1 MSREKLDYIPVKD
14 AATVVLIRK
23 MASQHNVLMGQRGKE
38 AVFMPSKFV
47 FPGGAYEEN
56 DSKVPFFSTLSTHDE
71 ALLTLESKRNI
82 SLGLAATVIRELWEE
97 TGLKLVKPLKW
108 NVNAIEGWEFFHK
121 RGLCPNASELTFFF
135 RAITPVGRPRR
146 FDARFFLCDAKAI
159 VDDLDDFSG
168 ASSELSHLQWISIEE
183 SRGLD
188 LPIITRIVLQEVS
201 RFLKEGVNANGVPFY
216 NEGSSTSNFSHLTI
230 D

>member
-1 MSREKLDYIPVKD
+1 MSSEKLDGIPVKD

-23 MASQHNVLMGQRGKE
+23 VTSQYNVLMGQRGKE

-56 DSKVPFFSTLSTHDE
+56 DSKAPFFSTLSTHNE
-71 ALLTLESKRNI
+71 ALLTLESTKNI

-108 NVNAIEGWEFFHK
+108 NVKAIEGWEFFHK

-183 SRGLD
+183 SRELD
-188 LPIITRIVLQEVS
+188 LPIITRIVLEEVS
-201 RFLKEGVNANGVPFY
+201 RFLKEGVNTNGVPFY
-216 NEGSSTSNFSHLTI
+216 NEGSSTSNFSYLTI

>member
-1 MSREKLDYIPVKD
+1 M
-14 AATVVLIRK
+14 
-23 MASQHNVLMGQRGKE
+23 
-38 AVFMPSKFV
+38 
-47 FPGGAYEEN
+47 
-56 DSKVPFFSTLSTHDE
+56 
-71 ALLTLESKRNI
+71 
-82 SLGLAATVIRELWEE
+82 
-97 TGLKLVKPLKW
+97 VKPLKW
-108 NVNAIEGWEFFHK
+108 NVKAIEGWEFFHK

-168 ASSELSHLQWISIEE
+168 ASSELSHLQWISIEK

-188 LPIITRIVLQEVS
+188 LPIITRIVLEEVS
-201 RFLKEGVNANGVPFY
+201 RFLKEGVNTNGVPFY
-216 NEGSSTSNFSHLTI
+216 NEGSSTSNFSYLTI

>member
-1 MSREKLDYIPVKD
+1 MSSEKLDGIPVKD

-23 MASQHNVLMGQRGKE
+23 VTSQYNVLMGQRGKE

-56 DSKVPFFSTLSTHDE
+56 DSKAPFFSTLSTHNE
-71 ALLTLESKRNI
+71 ALLTLESTKNI

-108 NVNAIEGWEFFHK
+108 NVKAIEGWEFFHK

-183 SRGLD
+183 SRELD
-188 LPIITRIVLQEVS
+188 LPIITRIVLEEVS
-201 RFLKEGVNANGVPFY
+201 RFLKEGVNTNGVPFY